1 MKRRLPE
8 RNDVTDPR
16 HGARSALIV
25 LFAINLLNFFD
36 RNMFGAVVEPI
47 RKEWALNDS
56 QIGWLATAFIFLYAF
71 VGVPFGRLSDRWKR
85 PRILGIGVAV
95 WSLLTAASGMAWSY
109 STLLAARVGVG
120 IGEASCAP
128 ASSSL
133 IGDLYPAEHR
143 ARALSLFML
152 GLPLGTFFG
161 NLVSGRLAAAYGWRV
176 PFYVACMP
184 GLVLA
189 LLALQIPEPL
199 RGAAETAPLAGRPD
213 EGSPYW
219 CVLRI
224 PTIRWLIISGALFNF
239 NMYTISTFL
248 PALLSRYHG
257 LNLKQANAA
266 AAIVLGAVGIPGL
279 LLGGWAADHVF
290 RNRSNGRLLP
300 ASGSLL
306 LAAVCIC
313 LALTRPAGSP
323 LSFSLLMGTGCLF
336 CYVYYSGVYA
346 AIQDVVQPSLR
357 ATAMAIYF
365 CAMYLLGGS
374 VGPVLTGKL
383 SDHFARLSMITAGE
397 SSISDAFRA
406 VGLHDAM
413 YVIPLC
419 SFILSMVLFA
429 ATRTVS
435 RDMNELQV
443 WMTQPKGKAPSAAK
457 TVG

>member
-1 MKRRLPE
+1 MK
-8 RNDVTDPR
+8 DSG
-16 HGARSALIV
+16 HGARSALII

-36 RNMFGAVVEPI
+36 RNMFGAVAEPI

-56 QIGWLATAFIFLYAF
+56 QIGWLATAFILLYAF
-71 VGVPFGRLSDRWKR
+71 VGVPLGRLSDRWKR
-85 PRILGIGVAV
+85 PTILGIGVAV

-109 STLLAARVGVG
+109 GTLFATRVGVG

-133 IGDLYPAEHR
+133 IGDLYPAEQR
-143 ARALSLFML
+143 ARALSFFML

-161 NLVSGRLAAAYGWRV
+161 NLVSGHLAAAYGWRV
-176 PFYVACMP
+176 PFFVACVP

-189 LLALQIPEPL
+189 LLALRIPEPL
-199 RGAAETAPLAGRPD
+199 RGATERAPFAGRPD

-219 CVLRI
+219 RVLRI
-224 PTIRWLIISGALFNF
+224 PTIRWLIVSGALFNF

-257 LNLKQANAA
+257 LNLRDANAL

-279 LLGGWAADHVF
+279 LLGGWGADHLV
-290 RNRSNGRLLP
+290 RERSNGRLLLT
-300 ASGSLL
+300 SISLL
-306 LAAVCIC
+306 LAALCIY
-313 LALTRPAGSP
+313 LALTRPSGS
-323 LSFSLLMGTGCLF
+323 LVSFSLLMGTGCMF

-365 CAMYLLGGS
+365 FAMYLLGGS

-383 SDHFARLSMITAGE
+383 SDYFARLAMTTAG
-397 SSISDAFRA
+397 SNSITDPFRA
-406 VGLHDAM
+406 AGLHSAM
-413 YVIPLC
+413 FVIPVC

-429 ATRTVS
+429 ATSTVS
-435 RDMNELQV
+435 RDMNVLQV
-443 WMTQPKGKAPSAAK
+443 WMAQPETKSPSAAK
-457 TVG
+457 AV

>member
-1 MKRRLPE
+1 MK
-8 RNDVTDPR
+8 DPR
-16 HGARSALIV
+16 HGARSALVV

-56 QIGWLATAFIFLYAF
+56 QIGWLATAFILLYAF
-71 VGVPFGRLSDRWKR
+71 VGVPLGRLSDRWKR
-85 PRILGIGVAV
+85 SRILGIGVAV

-109 STLLAARVGVG
+109 WALFAARVGVG

-133 IGDLYPAEHR
+133 IGDLYPAEQR
-143 ARALSLFML
+143 ARAFSFFML

-161 NLVSGRLAAAYGWRV
+161 NLVSGRLASAYGWRV
-176 PFYVACMP
+176 PFYVACVP

-189 LLALQIPEPL
+189 LLALRIPEPP
-199 RGAAETAPLAGRPD
+199 RGAAEAAPLAGRPG

-219 CVLRI
+219 RVLRI

-257 LNLKQANAA
+257 LNLKEANAV

-279 LLGGWAADHVF
+279 LLGGWTADHLL
-290 RNRSNGRLLP
+290 RNRSSGRLLP
-300 ASGSLL
+300 ASVSLL
-306 LAAVCIC
+306 VAALCIC
-313 LALTRPAGSP
+313 LALTRPAGS
-323 LSFSLLMGTGCLF
+323 LVSFSLLMGTGCLF

-365 CAMYLLGGS
+365 FAMYLLGGS

-383 SDHFARLSMITAGE
+383 SDHFARLSMIRAGE
-397 SSISDAFRA
+397 SSITDAFRA

-413 YVIPLC
+413 YVIPVC

-429 ATRTVS
+429 ATRTLS

-443 WMTQPKGKAPSAAK
+443 WMTQPEGTTPSAAK
-457 TVG
+457 AVG